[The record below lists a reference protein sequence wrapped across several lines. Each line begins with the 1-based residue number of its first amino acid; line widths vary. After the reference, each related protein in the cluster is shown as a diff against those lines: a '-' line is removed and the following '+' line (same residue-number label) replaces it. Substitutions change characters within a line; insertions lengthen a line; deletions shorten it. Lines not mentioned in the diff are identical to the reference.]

1 MSRNEQERLRDI
13 KDAIASIH
21 GHLARARKQP
31 EAGDDALLHDA
42 LLFLFA
48 VIGEGVK
55 SLTPR
60 DAARRRRACDYLWAF
75 QLREGAN

>member
-1 MSRNEQERLRDI
+1 VSRNEQERLRDI

-31 EAGDDALLHDA
+31 EAGDNALLHDA

-55 SLTPR
+55 SLTPETQHADVER
-60 DAARRRRACDYLWAF
+60 VITF
-75 QLREGAN
+75 GHSS